1 LNHYRASPLFD
12 TNNNAGIYLVVSSTA
27 KKGTYVSD
35 TNNRTHRE
43 NQPVSR
49 QDILVRLG
57 QFLDDKDI
65 LIAALAGTT
74 NECYR
79 TLHRPANL
87 ELVGM
92 GMVTPVSFGLARAL
106 PARRIIALDT
116 DGSLLLSPSILPVV
130 ATYKPQNLLILV
142 FDNGHL
148 SGSRGGPASQT
159 AHGTDLALMAKGA
172 GIADTTTIHSLDEFA
187 AAFSRFR
194 NQHGPSLVVCKV
206 EPIYIRGEGP
216 DFNGQENKFRLVRL
230 IEETEGIKILQGA
243 KA

>member
-1 LNHYRASPLFD
+1 
-12 TNNNAGIYLVVSSTA
+12 VVSSTA

-57 QFLDDKDI
+57 EFLNDKDI

-74 NECYR
+74 NECFR
-79 TLHRPANL
+79 RLHRPANL
-87 ELVGM
+87 YLVGM
-92 GMVTPVSFGLARAL
+92 GMVTPVSFGLAKAL

-130 ATYKPQNLLILV
+130 ATYKPQNLCILV

-148 SGSRGGPASQT
+148 YGSRGGPASQT

-172 GIADTTTIHSLDEFA
+172 GIADTATIHSLDEFA